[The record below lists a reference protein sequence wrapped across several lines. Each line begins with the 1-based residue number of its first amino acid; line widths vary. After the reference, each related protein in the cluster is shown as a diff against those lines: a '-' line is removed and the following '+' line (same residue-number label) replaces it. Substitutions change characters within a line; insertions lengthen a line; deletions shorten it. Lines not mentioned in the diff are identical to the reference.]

1 MVYIIR
7 SGEFE
12 LQKRLILEAKTNKKE
27 EHQIEEE
34 VQQGLYSN
42 LEGVFKL
49 KQSENTQSNLFKPSH
64 RLHSLE
70 NHQKDCKRV

>member
-1 MVYIIR
+1 MREGDPVSMVYIIR

-34 VQQGLYSN
+34 I
-42 LEGVFKL
+42 
-49 KQSENTQSNLFKPSH
+49 
-64 RLHSLE
+64 
-70 NHQKDCKRV
+70 